1 MNKYDYT
8 KLSAVNQK
16 EKIKKFLQWKIRISI
31 RFYNWGYPVTKI
43 IRWRINFSIRHY
55 NRHFHD
61 PEEELIPQLK

>member
-43 IRWRINFSIRHY
+43 IRWRINLSIRIHNASY
-55 NRHFHD
+55 
-61 PEEELIPQLK
+61 PEEEPIPLLK